1 MNILFIVAFVY
12 KLKGKFQSTR
22 LLNGS
27 ASQLQQDQTIHLA
40 ANERKLGFWLSWNEL
55 VEPRWTQ

>member
-22 LLNGS
+22 LLNGP

-40 ANERKLGFWLSWNEL
+40 ANERKTLSFGFRGMN
-55 VEPRWTQ
+55 